1 MIELTGTTR
10 VYLAAGATDL
20 RKSIDG
26 LALLVA
32 EVLEGDP
39 LSAHLFC
46 FCNRARDKVKIL
58 HWAGNGFWLY
68 YKRLEQGR
76 FRWPATTPREAAAM
90 ELTVRELRW
99 LLDGLEIERVAEV
112 AHRRLVFEAV
122 N

>member
-1 MIELTGTTR
+1 MIELTAASR

-26 LALLVA
+26 LSLLVA
-32 EVLEGDP
+32 EVLERDP
-39 LSAHLFC
+39 LSSHLFC

-76 FRWPATTPREAAAM
+76 FRWPATAREAAAV
-90 ELTVRELRW
+90 ELSVRELRW
-99 LLDGLEIERVAEV
+99 LLDGLEIGRVAAQ
-112 AHRRLVFEAV
+112 AHRRLAYEAV
-122 N
+122 S

>member
-10 VYLAAGATDL
+10 VYLATGATDL
-20 RKSIDG
+20 RKSIDA
-26 LALLVA
+26 LSLLVV

-39 LSAHLFC
+39 LSSHLFC

-76 FRWPATTPREAAAM
+76 FRWPATTPRGAAL
-90 ELTVRELRW
+90 ELSVRELRW
-99 LLDGLEIERVAEV
+99 LLDGLEPQRVGRQ
-112 AHRRLVFEAV
+112 AHRRLAFEAV